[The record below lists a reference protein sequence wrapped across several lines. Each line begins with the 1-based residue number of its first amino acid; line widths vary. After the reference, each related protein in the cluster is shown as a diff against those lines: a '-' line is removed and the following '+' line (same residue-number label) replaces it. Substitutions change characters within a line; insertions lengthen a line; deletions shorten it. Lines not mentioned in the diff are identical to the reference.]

1 MTEPPVTEP
10 PMTEPDDL
18 PLRDRPLDEQPRRWP
33 QAKRLRRRWPG
44 IVWAIPL
51 AALLV
56 VLYLGVRWIATRG
69 TEVTVT
75 FAAAE
80 GVTPGDTKVLQNG
93 VEVGHV
99 TRQRITPDGKR
110 VELTLSLSKQA
121 EPALNTASKFWLLG
135 QTPTITDLQSV
146 RAALAGLIVEL
157 EPGTGGT
164 PTRVFEGLESAP
176 MVMPNERG
184 TYYRLDTTD
193 AGVQPGAVIL
203 SNGQKVG
210 VVTESRFL
218 NLSHFRLRFFM
229 RAPFDQF
236 VRDGATFWRGSPLK
250 VQLTGSGIQAQL
262 APPSTVFQGSV
273 QFNLPAAARE
283 HPRARPETVFRLYD
297 DQDGAQQGPT
307 GPEQTYDLTIG
318 GSAGDLAPGAPV
330 SLLGYKVGEVRSSR
344 LVFAPGARGPYT
356 AATIALYPLKLDVGI
371 AGRADAATWRTATD
385 AAVSRLLREGYRA
398 SLVQPIPLVGGHAIA
413 LTRSGTGSLAL
424 GRGSANPLIPVDA
437 SGGDVNGLIDKANTV
452 LARVGRIPLEQIGA
466 NVRSLTANLSRLT
479 GSPEVTSSLHHLDA
493 TLRQVDAITRDVQP
507 QVKPLLVKLNA
518 TADQLQATAM
528 AARGTLGGEG
538 ANQDASL
545 PEAVRQLTEA
555 ARSIRS
561 LTDYLG
567 RHPEALLRGKAKE
580 SR

>member
-1 MTEPPVTEP
+1 MTEPHNQPSG
-10 PMTEPDDL
+10 DQ
-18 PLRDRPLDEQPRRWP
+18 PLDEQPRRWP

-56 VLYLGVRWIATRG
+56 VLYLGVRWLATRG

-99 TRQRITPDGKR
+99 TGQRITPDGKR

-135 QTPTITDLQSV
+135 QTPSITDLQSV

-157 EPGTGGT
+157 APGTGGT
-164 PTRVFEGLESAP
+164 PTRHFEGLESAP
-176 MVMPNERG
+176 AVMPDERG
-184 TYYRLDTTD
+184 TYYWLDTTS

-203 SNGQKVG
+203 SDGQKVG
-210 VVTESRFL
+210 VVTDSRFI
-218 NLSHFRLRFFM
+218 NLGRFRLRFFM
-229 RAPFDQF
+229 RSPFDQF
-236 VRDGATFWRGSPLK
+236 VRDGASFWRGSPFK
-250 VQLTGSGIQAQL
+250 VQLTGNGIQTQL
-262 APPSTVFQGSV
+262 APPTSVFQGSV
-273 QFNLPAAARE
+273 QFDLPADARGR
-283 HPRARPETVFRLYD
+283 PRARPGTVFHLYD
-297 DQDGAQQGPT
+297 DESSAHDGPT
-307 GPEQTYDLTIG
+307 GPEQRYDLMIQ
-318 GSAGDLAPGAPV
+318 GSAGDLTAGAPV
-330 SLLGYKVGEVRSSR
+330 SLLGYKVGEVRASR

-356 AATIALYPLKLDVGI
+356 AATIALYPLKLDVGV
-371 AGRADAATWRTATD
+371 AGQADAATWRAATD
-385 AAVSRLLREGYRA
+385 AAVSRLLRDGYRA
-398 SLVQPIPLVGGHAIA
+398 SLTQPIPLVGGHAIA
-413 LTRSGTGSLAL
+413 LTRSGTGSPAL
-424 GRGSANPLIPVDA
+424 GRGSTNPVIPVDQ
-437 SGGDVNGLIDKANTV
+437 GGADVNGLIDKANTV

-479 GSPEVTSSLHHLDA
+479 GSPEVTNSLHHLDA
-493 TLRQVDAITRDVQP
+493 TLTQVDAITRDVQP

-518 TADQLQATAM
+518 TAEQLQATAT
-528 AARGTLGGEG
+528 AARATLGGEG

>member
-1 MTEPPVTEP
+1 
-10 PMTEPDDL
+10 MTEPDDMNGSNQ
-18 PLRDRPLDEQPRRWP
+18 RLDEEPRRWP
-33 QAKRLRRRWPG
+33 QAKRLRQRWPG

-99 TRQRITPDGKR
+99 TKQRITPDGKR

-121 EPALNTASKFWLLG
+121 EPALNTASRFWLLG
-135 QTPTITDLQSV
+135 QTPSLTDLQSV

-157 EPGTGGT
+157 APGTGGT
-164 PTRVFEGLESAP
+164 PARHFEGLDSAP
-176 MVMPNERG
+176 VVMPNERG
-184 TYYRLDTTD
+184 TYFRLETTS

-210 VVTESRFL
+210 VVTDSRFIDL
-218 NLSHFRLRFFM
+218 ARFRLRFFM

-250 VQLTGSGIQAQL
+250 VQLTGSGIQTQI
-262 APPSTVFQGSV
+262 APPSSVLQGSV
-273 QFNLPAAARE
+273 QFDLPAAARD
-283 HPRARPETVFRLYD
+283 HPRARPEALFRLYD
-297 DQDGAQQGPT
+297 DQDSAQAGPT
-307 GPEQTYDLTIG
+307 GPEQHYDLMING
-318 GSAGDLAPGAPV
+318 AAGDLAAGAPV
-330 SLLGYKVGEVRSSR
+330 SLLGYKVGEVRASR
-344 LVFAPGARGPYT
+344 LVYAPGARGPYT
-356 AATIALYPLKLDVGI
+356 AATIALYPIKLDVGI
-371 AGRADAATWRTATD
+371 AGRSDAATWRAATD
-385 AAVSRLLREGYRA
+385 AVVSRLLHQGYRA
-398 SLVQPIPLVGGHAIA
+398 SLTQPIPLVGGHAIA
-413 LTRSGTGSLAL
+413 LTRSNIGSPVL
-424 GRGSANPLIPVDA
+424 GRGSTNPVIPVDP

-452 LARVGRIPLEQIGA
+452 LARVGRIPLEEIGA

-479 GSPEVTSSLHHLDA
+479 GSPEVTNSLHHLDA

-507 QVKPLLVKLNA
+507 QVKPLLTKLNA
-518 TADQLQATAM
+518 TADQLQATAT
-528 AARGTLGGEG
+528 AARGTLGGDG